1 MVVQAAGSHQALPGD
16 GGGAALR
23 RRNGRGSRQ
32 RLEDIGI
39 NAQTQPLRPPE
50 ASEQGERPLL
60 ARELHERLPLA
71 RGAGPEGW
79 QFRLRASW
87 PPDRE

>member
-1 MVVQAAGSHQALPGD
+1 MVVQAAGSHQALAGD
-16 GGGAALR
+16 IGGPALR

-32 RLEDIGI
+32 RLEDICI

-60 ARELHERLPLA
+60 ARKFHERRPPA
-71 RGAGPEGW
+71 RRVGPEG
-79 QFRLRASW
+79 
-87 PPDRE
+87 